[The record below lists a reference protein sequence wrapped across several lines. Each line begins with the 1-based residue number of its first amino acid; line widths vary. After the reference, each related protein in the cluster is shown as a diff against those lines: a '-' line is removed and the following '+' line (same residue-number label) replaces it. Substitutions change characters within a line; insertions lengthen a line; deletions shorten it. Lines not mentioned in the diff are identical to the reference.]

1 MSRLKLSKL
10 SEFLSSSG
18 SEFQTVGPAL
28 WNARQPYV
36 LSRQR
41 VRGKGRVYIGQAV
54 NGRIP
59 WHSCGVSLAIWD
71 HTVLPATRYKWT
83 HPALTPAIQVGT
95 RFTYPGRMEGWVDL
109 VDLIGPRPGVEPAT
123 FRSRVQCSTT
133 APCTKTK
140 INWTALQ
147 SQLNDSEQQYRLL

>member
-1 MSRLKLSKL
+1 MVQVRGVGPRVGGRLSLFCIHRVNQVYSALVVTLWTCYSALLSYHYYYLVRAEASNALVTLVAVKEDYIIYYCFHEPFLKLSKL

-18 SEFQTVGPAL
+18 NKLQTVGPAL

-71 HTVLPATRYKWT
+71 HTVLPATRYK
-83 HPALTPAIQVGT
+83 
-95 RFTYPGRMEGWVDL
+95 
-109 VDLIGPRPGVEPAT
+109 
-123 FRSRVQCSTT
+123 
-133 APCTKTK
+133 
-140 INWTALQ
+140 
-147 SQLNDSEQQYRLL
+147 